1 MKRQGRHGR
10 TEGMKK
16 KPLLI
21 LILLVMF
28 VLTLQGMVWG
38 QDNRS
43 KWVKPGENK
52 PIQIVSDRLDAYQE
66 KDLVQFSG
74 NVIATQGERVI
85 KSDVLM
91 VFFKKK
97 GENKKPESKK
107 AESKEA
113 GTDGAAKA
121 NDIDRIEA
129 KGNVRISEKD
139 RIVTGEQA
147 VLYND
152 EQKIIVTGNPVMKEG
167 NNVITGDRVVVLL
180 DENRGM
186 VEGAAGKRVTA
197 TIYPEESKGKKKK
210 E

>member
-1 MKRQGRHGR
+1 
-10 TEGMKK
+10 MKK
-16 KPLLI
+16 KAVLTLS
-21 LILLVMF
+21 LLVMF
-28 VLTLQGMVWG
+28 VLTLQGRVWG

-91 VFFKKK
+91 LFFKKK
-97 GENKKPESKK
+97 TDNKNAEGKK
-107 AESKEA
+107 TEKREA
-113 GTDGAAKA
+113 DKDGAAKA

-129 KGNVRISEKD
+129 KGNVKISEKD

-147 VLYND
+147 VFYND
-152 EQKIIVTGNPVMKEG
+152 EQKIVVTGNPVMQEG
-167 NNVITGDRVVVLL
+167 NNVISGDRVVVLL

-186 VEGAAGKRVTA
+186 VEGTAGKRVTA

>member
-1 MKRQGRHGR
+1 MKN
-10 TEGMKK
+10 

-28 VLTLQGMVWG
+28 ILTLQGMVWG

-66 KDLVQFSG
+66 KNLVQFSG

-85 KSDVLM
+85 KSDILM
-91 VFFKKK
+91 LFFKKK
-97 GENKKPESKK
+97 TDNKNAESKK
-107 AESKEA
+107 TEKREAEK
-113 GTDGAAKA
+113 DGAAKA

-129 KGNVRISEKD
+129 KGNVKISEKD

-152 EQKIIVTGNPVMKEG
+152 EQKIVVTGNPVMKEG

-180 DENRGM
+180 DENRGV
-186 VEGAAGKRVTA
+186 VEGATGKRVTA

>member
-1 MKRQGRHGR
+1 
-10 TEGMKK
+10 MKK
-16 KPLLI
+16 KAVLT
-21 LILLVMF
+21 LILLMMF
-28 VLTLQGMVWG
+28 VLTLQGRVWG

-43 KWVKPGENK
+43 NWVKPGDNK

-85 KSDVLM
+85 KCDVLM

-97 GENKKPESKK
+97 GESKKPESK
-107 AESKEA
+107 EA
-113 GTDGAAKA
+113 GKDGAAKA

-129 KGNVRISEKD
+129 KGNVRISEKE

>member
-1 MKRQGRHGR
+1 MKSKSVL
-10 TEGMKK
+10 TALL
-16 KPLLI
+16 LLI
-21 LILLVMF
+21 FFMMAQGIL
-28 VLTLQGMVWG
+28 WG
-38 QDNRS
+38 QDKRS
-43 KWVKPGENK
+43 KLLKAADNK
-52 PIQIVSDRLDAYQE
+52 PIDIVSDRLDAYQE

-97 GENKKPESKK
+97 AENKKPESKK
-107 AESKEA
+107 AETKEA
-113 GTDGAAKA
+113 DTGGASKA

-129 KGNVRISEKD
+129 KGNVKITEKD

-147 VLYND
+147 IFYND

-180 DENRGM
+180 DENRGV

>member
-1 MKRQGRHGR
+1 MKSKSVL
-10 TEGMKK
+10 TALL
-16 KPLLI
+16 LLI
-21 LILLVMF
+21 FFMMAQGIL
-28 VLTLQGMVWG
+28 WG
-38 QDNRS
+38 QDKRS
-43 KWVKPGENK
+43 KLLKAADNK
-52 PIQIVSDRLDAYQE
+52 PIDIVSDRLDAYQD

-97 GENKKPESKK
+97 AENKKPESKK
-107 AESKEA
+107 AETKEA
-113 GTDGAAKA
+113 DTGGASKA

-129 KGNVRISEKD
+129 KGNVKITEKD

-147 VLYND
+147 IFYND

-180 DENRGM
+180 DENRGV